1 MRYIL
6 LYVFRVSQRVPSEML
21 LLGQRYPDKK
31 ERNSE
36 IYFIIF
42 LSGNEIMDSSKMPI
56 ALYVFLIF

>member
-6 LYVFRVSQRVPSEML
+6 LYFFRVSQRVPSEML

-42 LSGNEIMDSSKMPI
+42 LSGFSTGAFRDAFVGTEIP
-56 ALYVFLIF
+56 